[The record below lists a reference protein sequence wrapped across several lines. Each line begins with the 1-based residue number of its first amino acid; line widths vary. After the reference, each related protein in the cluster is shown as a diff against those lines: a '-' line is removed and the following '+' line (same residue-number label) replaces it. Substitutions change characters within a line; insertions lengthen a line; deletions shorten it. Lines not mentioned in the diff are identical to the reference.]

1 MVVTANYIFLATPL
15 GGYYLSRS
23 ELDITAPILRVGVIT
38 GCAYAASMLDLHMA
52 DKLKGRVALI
62 TGGSRGI
69 GYAIATTF
77 ALEGAHVVVADIRA
91 EAAAEAAKSL
101 ATRSLGIEMDVSSKS
116 SVMTG
121 FSKVLDEL
129 GDLDILVNNA
139 GILELCTFED
149 CDEDLWDRTISVNL
163 KGTFLCSQAAYP
175 ILKKRGKGAI
185 INLTSLA
192 GKTGG
197 LASGPPYG
205 AAKAGVLAMT
215 LALARGLAPYGVRAN
230 GIAPGIIDTNMTDN
244 PLHAKLSEQ
253 IPLGKKGTAQDV
265 ANCALFLACEDSAHI
280 TGEIIDVNGG
290 ILMD

>member
-1 MVVTANYIFLATPL
+1 M
-15 GGYYLSRS
+15 G
-23 ELDITAPILRVGVIT
+23 
-38 GCAYAASMLDLHMA
+38 
-52 DKLKGRVALI
+52 DKLKGQIALI

-77 ALEGAHVVVADIRA
+77 SREGAHVVIADIRS
-91 EAAAEAAKSL
+91 EAAAAAAKSL
-101 ATRSLGIEMDVSSKS
+101 PTKSLGIEMDVSSKH
-116 SVMTG
+116 SVTAG
-121 FSKVLDEL
+121 FSKLMDEF

-139 GILELCTFED
+139 GILELSTFED
-149 CDEDLWDRTISVNL
+149 CDEGVWDRTIAVNL

-175 ILKKRGKGAI
+175 ILKERSKGAI
-185 INLTSLA
+185 VNLTSLA

-197 LASGPPYG
+197 LAAGPPYG

-230 GIAPGIIDTNMTDN
+230 GIAPGIIDTEMTDN

-253 IPLGKKGTAQDV
+253 IPLGKKGTSQDV
-265 ANCALFLACEDSAHI
+265 ANCALFLASEDSAHI

-290 ILMD
+290 MLMD